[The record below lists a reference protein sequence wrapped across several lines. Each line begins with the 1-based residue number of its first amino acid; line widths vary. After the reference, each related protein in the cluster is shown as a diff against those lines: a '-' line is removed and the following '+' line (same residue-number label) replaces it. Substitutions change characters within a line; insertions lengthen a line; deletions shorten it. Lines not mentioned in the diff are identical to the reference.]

1 MAVYLVGADDKTI
14 FRRRS
19 TWDLIPALETASDGD
34 IIELQEGFCF
44 TTDSAEDVITIE
56 KNLTIQGRILETE
69 TGSILPTIETGIFVK
84 NKAEVTLKNLCLRRN
99 SDKKNCLNVKNQSTV
114 NAENL
119 VIENTAADGEN
130 YPIVYVYHQ
139 SNLSFDNVRVA
150 ESAIKDGKHEVY
162 VGNSTFSVDSSEIN
176 ASVKVVN
183 SEFYCSN
190 TLVTYFDS
198 NVLFLSDNSMAT
210 IKASEF
216 IGGKITKETNYPCV
230 FLKKSK
236 LTCVNVI
243 VFQPNYYSALY
254 GSDSILKLTGG
265 KIDSANFIGCEVI
278 SDNVVFAESLALK
291 KETKFKS
298 NSFSILGKDNGKIN
312 LFAAEKSSLISEE
325 INFGLLSLPNIKLER
340 DVEFQV
346 GALNKLEYDQG
357 QESFV
362 LEEDGNPIIVTNDLE
377 IEYFGEKTSFEK
389 LNEMVGLDNV
399 KSDVKEFI
407 ALAQMNKAREEKGL
421 GTSVLTLHSLFLGNP
436 GTGKTTVARII
447 GNLLY
452 EKGIISNNRFVEVSR
467 SDLVG
472 QHIGATAI
480 KTRKVLESA
489 LGGVLFIDEAYTLAS
504 GGGKDFGL
512 EAINEILKFMED
524 NRADIVII
532 FAGYTENMN
541 KFLEM
546 NEGLKSRIPNVFDF
560 QDYTPDELVIIGL
573 AELHEKKYQVN
584 EEDYSALVHHNFELS
599 NDFSNGRWVRNLNER
614 IIRKLAL
621 RLFENDN
628 EDMSIITKEDL
639 LAVKL

>member
-19 TWDLIPALETASDGD
+19 TWDLIPALEAANDGD

-56 KNLTIQGRILETE
+56 KDLTIQGRILKTE
-69 TGSILPTIETGIFVK
+69 TGSILPTIETGIFVN

-99 SDKKNCLNVKNQSTV
+99 FDKKNCLNVKNQSTV

-130 YPIVYVYHQ
+130 YPIVYVHNQ

-150 ESAIKDGKHEVY
+150 ENAIRDGNHQVY
-162 VGNSTFSVDSSEIN
+162 LENSNFDVNNSEIN
-176 ASVKVVN
+176 ARVYVKHSKIN
-183 SEFYCSN
+183 CNN

-198 NVLFLSDNSMAT
+198 NALFIKDNSSAI
-210 IKASEF
+210 IKSSEF
-216 IGGKITKETNYPCV
+216 IGGKVTKEASYSCV
-230 FLKKSK
+230 MCRNSD
-236 LTCVNVI
+236 LTLDNTVI
-243 VFQPNYYSALY
+243 YQPKYNSALEAI
-254 GSDSILKLTGG
+254 DSVVKLIEG
-265 KIDSANFIGCEVI
+265 KIDSATFIESEVT
-278 SDNVVFAESLALK
+278 SGKAVFTESLALK

-298 NSFSILGKDNGKIN
+298 NSFSILGEDNGRIN

-357 QESFV
+357 QESFI
-362 LEEDGNPIIVTNDLE
+362 LGEDGNPIIVTNDLE